1 MKFGI
6 SFTLTWLNQAGALVH
21 VYQDGSIRLNHGGTE
36 MGQGLFLKVAQ
47 VAAEGQQEAAGEVRK
62 IHWKFLKA
70 KIQAGAAEVAHSHCY
85 CTWAVEE
92 VHSCCNL
99 QMVQEEDRAKR
110 RGIVV
115 QGHGDLRIGAGVTER
130 A

>member
-1 MKFGI
+1 MLLGCLILPF
-6 SFTLTWLNQAGALVH
+6 SLLV
-21 VYQDGSIRLNHGGTE
+21 S
-36 MGQGLFLKVAQ
+36 KVAQ

-70 KIQAGAAEVAHSHCY
+70 KIQAGAAEVAQSHYY
-85 CTWAVEE
+85 CTWAVEEE

-99 QMVQEEDRAKR
+99 QMVQEENREKR
-110 RGIVV
+110 REIVV